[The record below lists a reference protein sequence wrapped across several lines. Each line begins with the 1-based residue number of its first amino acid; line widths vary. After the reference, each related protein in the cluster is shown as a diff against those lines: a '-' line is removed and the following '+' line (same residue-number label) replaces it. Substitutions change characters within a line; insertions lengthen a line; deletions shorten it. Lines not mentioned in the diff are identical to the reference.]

1 MPGAGSG
8 RSVEVRIVP
17 ACAANRVAV
26 EAAAQEKVC
35 RLAPERQV
43 PGEVVTE
50 APADEVPGLPPP
62 VVLAGFGQRGEGL
75 HDHDLVEAVGAQ
87 FCANPDRSVTRP
99 RPHTGEARGEAG
111 VVLPALRGHALDGGL
126 RILPGDTARR
136 QLVRQFLARVFAPDQ
151 QPQRALRGAGLGPA
165 TLRSEEHTS
174 ELQSLMRISYAVFCL
189 KKNTN

>member
-75 HDHDLVEAVGAQ
+75 HDHDLVEAVGTK

-111 VVLPALRGHALDGGL
+111 VVLPALRGPALAGAP
-126 RILPGDTARR
+126 RIPPGNTARPP
-136 QLVRQFLARVFAPDQ
+136 LVIPFLPPFVAPAHH
-151 QPQRALRGAGLGPA
+151 PPA
-165 TLRSEEHTS
+165 PSP
-174 ELQSLMRISYAVFCL
+174 
-189 KKNTN
+189 

>member
-26 EAAAQEKVC
+26 EAAAQEEVC

-62 VVLAGFGQRGEGL
+62 VVLAGLGPRGQGL
-75 HDHDLVEAVGAQ
+75 HAPALADGRGTQCRAH
-87 FCANPDRSVTRP
+87 PDRCEPPP
-99 RPHTGEARGEAG
+99 R
-111 VVLPALRGHALDGGL
+111 
-126 RILPGDTARR
+126 
-136 QLVRQFLARVFAPDQ
+136 
-151 QPQRALRGAGLGPA
+151 
-165 TLRSEEHTS
+165 
-174 ELQSLMRISYAVFCL
+174 
-189 KKNTN
+189 

>member
-35 RLAPERQV
+35 RLALERQV

-75 HDHDLVEAVGAQ
+75 HDHDLVEAVGAP

-99 RPHTGEARGEAG
+99 RPHTGEARGQAG
-111 VVLPALRGHALDGGL
+111 LVLPALPRHAPPG
-126 RILPGDTARR
+126 RLP
-136 QLVRQFLARVFAPDQ
+136 P
-151 QPQRALRGAGLGPA
+151 PP
-165 TLRSEEHTS
+165 
-174 ELQSLMRISYAVFCL
+174 CPPPPP
-189 KKNTN
+189 

>member
-62 VVLAGFGQRGEGL
+62 VVLAGFGQRGEGQP
-75 HDHDLVEAVGAQ
+75 DHDLQPEE
-87 FCANPDRSVTRP
+87 RP
-99 RPHTGEARGEAG
+99 GGKGCFRNGRNRG
-111 VVLPALRGHALDGGL
+111 
-126 RILPGDTARR
+126 
-136 QLVRQFLARVFAPDQ
+136 
-151 QPQRALRGAGLGPA
+151 GP
-165 TLRSEEHTS
+165 
-174 ELQSLMRISYAVFCL
+174 
-189 KKNTN
+189 